1 MPSKHNQFETLIS
14 VDQLHSIIH
23 EPRLIIL
30 DASMQASDSVIPGAV
45 FMDLKGRFAD
55 ANGPYP
61 NTLPS
66 IERLYDQCNALGLS
80 QKSQIVVYDNKGIHS
95 APRAWFILS
104 LLGYNVS
111 VLDGGLPAW
120 IDQGMSVSTKY
131 AQPERCTDTA
141 MQSTLEE
148 HLVSYEDILR
158 HSKSAEYRLI
168 DVRSAGRYKG
178 EEPEPREHIQSG
190 SIPNSENI
198 PYTKLL
204 SNGHYKSKEALKEIF
219 ADIKAEDRLVFSCG
233 SGVTACIAY
242 LAASMVLDNDIAI
255 YDGSWTEWA
264 MKQELYT

>member
-1 MPSKHNQFETLIS
+1 MLPSTIKSNQLEECIS
-14 VDQLHSIIH
+14 K
-23 EPRLIIL
+23 PRLIIL
-30 DASMQASDSVIPGAV
+30 DASMQASDSIIPGAV

-55 ANGPYP
+55 ANSPYP

-66 IERLYDQCNALGLS
+66 IERLYEQCNALGLS
-80 QKSQIVVYDNKGIHS
+80 QNSQIVVYDNKGIHS

-104 LLGYNVS
+104 MLGYNVS

-120 IDQGMSVSTKY
+120 IDQGISVSTEY
-131 AQPERCTDTA
+131 AQPERCIESE
-141 MQSTLEE
+141 MQSTLEK

-158 HSKSAEYRLI
+158 HSNSAEYRLI

-178 EEPEPREHIQSG
+178 VEPEPRAHIQSG
-190 SIPNSENI
+190 SIPNSANI

-219 ADIKAEDRLVFSCG
+219 ADIKAEDGLVFSCG

-242 LAASMVLDNDIAI
+242 LAASMVLDNDMAI